1 MFDYQTITI
10 ILVTFLIAGTVK
22 GTIGL
27 GLPTTSLVL
36 LTLSINLPS
45 AMALLLV
52 PSLITNIWQAFTG
65 SHGLEIIKRF
75 WLFFLVST
83 LCAWPGAIILSVI
96 SIKYSSGL
104 LGLLLML
111 YASFSLGK
119 KRYSINSNTE
129 KYFGVGSGII
139 NGVVTGMTGSF
150 IFPGVLFLNSV
161 GLQKEKLFQAMGI
174 LFTLSTLSLAFALN
188 QVDLLNLKQ
197 TTWSSIA
204 TIPAIVGMLLGNQ
217 LRKKISEK
225 LFQTIFLITIF
236 VIGSYLFSQ
245 LILV

>member
-10 ILVTFLIAGTVK
+10 ILITFLIAGTVK

-65 SHGLEIIKRF
+65 SRGLEIIKRF
-75 WLFFLVST
+75 WLFFLVSI
-83 LCAWPGAIILSVI
+83 LCVWPGAIILSVI

-119 KRYSINSNTE
+119 KRYSINSNNE
-129 KYFGVGSGII
+129 KLFGVGSGII
-139 NGVVTGMTGSF
+139 NGAVTGMTGSF

-174 LFTLSTLSLAFALN
+174 LFTLSTISLAFALN

-245 LILV
+245 LIVG

>member
-10 ILVTFLIAGTVK
+10 ILITFLIAGTVK

-65 SHGLEIIKRF
+65 SRGLEIIKRF
-75 WLFFLVST
+75 WLFFLVSI
-83 LCAWPGAIILSVI
+83 LCVWPGAIILSVI

-119 KRYSINSNTE
+119 KRYSINSNNE
-129 KYFGVGSGII
+129 KLFGVGSGII
-139 NGVVTGMTGSF
+139 NGAVTGMTGSF

-174 LFTLSTLSLAFALN
+174 LFTISTISLALALN

-197 TTWSSIA
+197 ATWSAIA
-204 TIPAIVGMLLGNQ
+204 TIPAIVGMFLGNQ
-217 LRKKISEK
+217 LRKNISEK
-225 LFQTIFLITIF
+225 LFQTIFFISHNSSLK
-236 VIGSYLFSQ
+236 
-245 LILV
+245 

>member
-10 ILVTFLIAGTVK
+10 ILITFLIAGTVK

-65 SHGLEIIKRF
+65 SRGLEIIKRF
-75 WLFFLVST
+75 WLFFLVSI
-83 LCAWPGAIILSVI
+83 LCVWPGAIILSVI

-119 KRYSINSNTE
+119 KRYSINSNNE
-129 KYFGVGSGII
+129 KLFGVGSGII
-139 NGVVTGMTGSF
+139 NGAVTGMTGSF
-150 IFPGVLFLNSV
+150 IFPGVLFLSSV

-174 LFTLSTLSLAFALN
+174 LFTISTISLALALN

-197 TTWSSIA
+197 ATWSAIA
-204 TIPAIVGMLLGNQ
+204 TIPAIVGMFLGNQ
-217 LRKKISEK
+217 LRKNISEK
-225 LFQTIFLITIF
+225 LFQTIFFITIF
-236 VIGSYLFSQ
+236 IIGSYLFSK
-245 LILV
+245 LFLG